1 MSQMDAMS
9 IQPLVH
15 SLHLWYYPPYVMD
28 VCTDF
33 ELAACG
39 YVECLDTLIL
49 TKGFKC
55 MLDKQDNQR
64 ADEGMSI
71 FSIRSGH
78 RS

>member
-33 ELAACG
+33 KLAACG
-39 YVECLDTLIL
+39 YVKCLDTLIVRL
-49 TKGFKC
+49 KLAFCTTCAVRILVLAQGSSF
-55 MLDKQDNQR
+55 
-64 ADEGMSI
+64 
-71 FSIRSGH
+71 
-78 RS
+78 